1 MSITSS
7 IQVEQSFTLSD
18 PQHILCYYLNPSS
31 QVQVARITNIPNWD
45 FHRVIFPGQRLM
57 FNAPPEATLEI
68 HTTSETQCIP
78 CQSLRVSD
86 LSASLN
92 DD

>member
-1 MSITSS
+1 MQI
-7 IQVEQSFTLSD
+7 
-18 PQHILCYYLNPSS
+18 
-31 QVQVARITNIPNWD
+31 ARITNIPNWD
-45 FHRVIFPGQRLM
+45 FDRVVFPGQRLM

-68 HTTSETQCIP
+68 HTTNETHHIP
-78 CQSLRVSD
+78 CHSLRVSD